1 MWIAGTGNRAQS
13 AMLSHEFLHGT
24 ALARGGLARAV
35 SRVCMAAGREAC
47 GNLENTE
54 IEKFNIIRTQGSR
67 TAPIA
72 QMFDIYIRIALPS
85 PHLQLSR
92 LPRCRPYDHAVSSP
106 YVHAVTP
113 APPHTTYHAP
123 PQTPNHESASARE
136 EPLSAGLVSRE
147 GIGTSRKAHS
157 RSTPPRRHASTLG
170 HRNLSLDAC
179 SFVSAAT
186 LSLPARSSASIC
198 AAVFSKSEQGNS
210 SVMRPKWGSYSGAV
224 PSA

>member
-1 MWIAGTGNRAQS
+1 MDRGNRQQGSKCNAKPRV
-13 AMLSHEFLHGT
+13 
-24 ALARGGLARAV
+24 LARHGARERG
-35 SRVCMAAGREAC
+35 SRARRVAC
-47 GNLENTE
+47 VHGSWQRGVWKSGKL
-54 IEKFNIIRTQGSR
+54 NIIRTQGSR